1 MDLPNFSFE
10 RGLWKQGHK
19 LVAGMDEVGRG
30 AFAGPVVTAAVIF
43 EPTAIALSSRLRSQK
58 DAIRSMVRINDSKKL
73 TPKQRELASF
83 WIKEN
88 CLAWA
93 IGEASVS
100 EINKNGIVDAT
111 NMAFRRAVKSLI
123 RIDYLLIDAF
133 YVPYVSGV
141 SQKKQKAIIRGDS
154 KSISIAASSI
164 IAKVYRDKLMEEFSK
179 SPPYLPYL
187 WHKNKG
193 YGTKEHR
200 DAIAINGPTKLH
212 RTLFLKL
219 S

>member
-1 MDLPNFSFE
+1 MKLPNFFFE
-10 RGLWKQGHK
+10 RGLWKQGYK

-43 EPTAIALSSRLRSQK
+43 EPTAITVSSNV
-58 DAIRSMVRINDSKKL
+58 VRINDSKKL
-73 TPKQRELASF
+73 TAGQREISAR
-83 WIKEN
+83 WIREN

-100 EINKNGIVDAT
+100 EINKNGIVEAT

-141 SQKKQKAIIRGDS
+141 SQKKQKAIICGDS

-179 SPPYLPYL
+179 TPKYLPYL

-200 DAIAINGPTKLH
+200 KAIAINGPTKLH